1 MRAKRLFDVGATIAG
16 LFVLWPVLLI
26 VALLIK
32 LDDGGSVFFRQERVG
47 HAGRRFRVWKFRTM
61 IPDAERRGG
70 ALTVGQDP
78 RTTRV
83 GRWLRRSKLDEL
95 PQLFNVLAGDMSLV
109 GPRPEV
115 PRYVALLGRPTS
127 RPGPGAGHHGS
138 GEYRVSTR
146 ERATRARAGPGAL
159 LRHGRHAR
167 QDPDQSDVRRAR
179 HPMDGLEGRARDARS
194 SASTAR
200 EAARLSRPRLET
212 QGAGGDS

>member
-47 HAGRRFRVWKFRTM
+47 RAGRRFRVWKFRTM

-115 PRYVALLGRPTS
+115 PRYVARYSAEQRRVLDLVPGITDPASIAYSRESELLARAPDPERYYVTAVMPDKI
-127 RPGPGAGHHGS
+127 RINLTYAA
-138 GEYRVSTR
+138 
-146 ERATRARAGPGAL
+146 RATRWTDVKVVLGTLGH
-159 LRHGRHAR
+159 LRPRRGKPHAFHGRA
-167 QDPDQSDVRRAR
+167 
-179 HPMDGLEGRARDARS
+179 
-194 SASTAR
+194 
-200 EAARLSRPRLET
+200 
-212 QGAGGDS
+212 

>member
-115 PRYVALLGRPTS
+115 PRYVARYSADQRRVLDLVPGITDPASIAYRRESELLARAPDPERYYVTAVMPDKI
-127 RPGPGAGHHGS
+127 RINLTYAA
-138 GEYRVSTR
+138 
-146 ERATRARAGPGAL
+146 RATRWTDLKVVLGTLGHL
-159 LRHGRHAR
+159 
-167 QDPDQSDVRRAR
+167 
-179 HPMDGLEGRARDARS
+179 
-194 SASTAR
+194 
-200 EAARLSRPRLET
+200 RPRR
-212 QGAGGDS
+212 GKPHAFRDRA

>member
-47 HAGRRFRVWKFRTM
+47 RAGRRFRVWKFRTM
-61 IPDAERRGG
+61 IPDAEQRGG
-70 ALTVGQDP
+70 ALTVGDDP

-115 PRYVALLGRPTS
+115 PRYVARYSADQRRVLDLVPGLTDPASIAYSRESELLARAADPDRYYVTTVMPDKI
-127 RPGPGAGHHGS
+127 RINLAYAAH
-138 GEYRVSTR
+138 
-146 ERATRARAGPGAL
+146 ATRWTDVKVVVETLGHL
-159 LRHGRHAR
+159 L
-167 QDPDQSDVRRAR
+167 PDRVQHRVFHRR
-179 HPMDGLEGRARDARS
+179 G
-194 SASTAR
+194 
-200 EAARLSRPRLET
+200 
-212 QGAGGDS
+212 

>member
-1 MRAKRLFDVGATIAG
+1 MRAKRLFDVGATIAA

-115 PRYVALLGRPTS
+115 PRYVARYSAEQRRVLDLVPGITDPASIAYRRESELLARAPDPERYYVTAVMPDKI
-127 RPGPGAGHHGS
+127 RINLTYAA
-138 GEYRVSTR
+138 
-146 ERATRARAGPGAL
+146 RATRWTDLKVVLGTLGHL
-159 LRHGRHAR
+159 
-167 QDPDQSDVRRAR
+167 
-179 HPMDGLEGRARDARS
+179 
-194 SASTAR
+194 
-200 EAARLSRPRLET
+200 RPRR
-212 QGAGGDS
+212 GKPHAFRDRA

>member
-47 HAGRRFRVWKFRTM
+47 RAGRRFRVWKFRTM

-70 ALTVGQDP
+70 TLTVGDDP

-83 GRWLRRSKLDEL
+83 GRWLRRSKVDEL

-115 PRYVALLGRPTS
+115 PRYVARYSADQRRVLDLVPGITDPASIAYSRESELLARAPDPERYYVTAVMPDKI
-127 RPGPGAGHHGS
+127 RINLTYAA
-138 GEYRVSTR
+138 
-146 ERATRARAGPGAL
+146 RATRWTDVKVVLETLGQL
-159 LRHGRHAR
+159 LPDRVQDRVFHGRA
-167 QDPDQSDVRRAR
+167 
-179 HPMDGLEGRARDARS
+179 
-194 SASTAR
+194 
-200 EAARLSRPRLET
+200 
-212 QGAGGDS
+212 